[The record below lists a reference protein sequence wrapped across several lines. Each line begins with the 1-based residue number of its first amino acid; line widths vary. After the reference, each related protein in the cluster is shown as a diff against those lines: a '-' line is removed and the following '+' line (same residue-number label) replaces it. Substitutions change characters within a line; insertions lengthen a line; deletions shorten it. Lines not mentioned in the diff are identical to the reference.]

1 MGRPSL
7 LSLQELTWEMTMTGD
22 TQPTRVQRAT
32 PINRLPLILVAVLF
46 GCSLVASIGIFG
58 WAVFGGGNLFSR
70 KVTSEDLE
78 AIAIQD
84 GDLGAN
90 IALSVI
96 WESVDDLK
104 RFQGTISP
112 DALFRRQVVNGN
124 LVGEVVLLW
133 FGSEAD
139 AFQAHAKI
147 EQNIVYEDTSA
158 DRRGLESDVGES
170 RFAMVESYAGFN
182 AQWYTTVATRCGVVF
197 YLSLPNTNIH
207 SALNYAIRLDERIQN
222 TLC

>member
-1 MGRPSL
+1 MGRPRL

-32 PINRLPLILVAVLF
+32 PTNRLLLILVAVLF

-112 DALFRRQVVNGN
+112 DALFRRQEKWCPENVSNHPQIPISPKGRYW
-124 LVGEVVLLW
+124 L
-133 FGSEAD
+133 
-139 AFQAHAKI
+139 
-147 EQNIVYEDTSA
+147 
-158 DRRGLESDVGES
+158 RGLRPEW
-170 RFAMVESYAGFN
+170 R
-182 AQWYTTVATRCGVVF
+182 W
-197 YLSLPNTNIH
+197 LP
-207 SALNYAIRLDERIQN
+207 SPRW
-222 TLC
+222 